1 MKISSFKK
9 IFEFISLR
17 WKIAG
22 ILVFSNLILGSIV
35 VYIVNTKFSTTL
47 EKELIERGQS
57 IANNISMYS
66 KIQIMEK
73 DEIGLK
79 DIITELQSFEAV
91 EYILIQDSESNI
103 IADTYN
109 RQVPI
114 ELTNRTLSI
123 EVDVIQPQI
132 IKISSLDVECYDII
146 AAVEE
151 GVFGYVRVGMLK
163 SYIQDKI
170 LSTTN
175 TIILVV
181 ILITLLGI
189 ILVYFVANR
198 IIKPILY
205 LADCANEISRGK
217 LEDKVQVKT
226 NDEIL
231 YLSQAIERL
240 RESLNMALDR
250 LEKHKTSRI

>member
-1 MKISSFKK
+1 MSFNLKK
-9 IFEFISLR
+9 YFKFISLR

-35 VYIVNTKFSTTL
+35 VYIVNTKFSSTL
-47 EKELIERGQS
+47 EKELIERGKS
-57 IANNISMYS
+57 IAKNISIYS
-66 KIQIMEK
+66 TPQILSK

-79 DIITELQSFEAV
+79 DVITKLISFEAV
-91 EYILIQDSESNI
+91 QYILIHDNDASI

-114 ELTNRTLSI
+114 ELTDRSLYAGINVTK
-123 EVDVIQPQI
+123 PQI
-132 IKISSLDVECYDII
+132 IKISSQDVECYDII
-146 AAVEE
+146 EPVEE
-151 GVFGYVRVGMLK
+151 GYVGYVRVGMLK
-163 SYIQDKI
+163 SYIQEKI
-170 LSTTN
+170 KATTT
-175 TIILVV
+175 TIIFVV
-181 ILITLLGI
+181 IIITLLGI
-189 ILVYFVANR
+189 VLVYFVANR

-205 LADCANEISRGK
+205 LANCANEISRGK

-231 YLSQAIERL
+231 YLSEAIERL
-240 RESLNMALDR
+240 RESLNMALER